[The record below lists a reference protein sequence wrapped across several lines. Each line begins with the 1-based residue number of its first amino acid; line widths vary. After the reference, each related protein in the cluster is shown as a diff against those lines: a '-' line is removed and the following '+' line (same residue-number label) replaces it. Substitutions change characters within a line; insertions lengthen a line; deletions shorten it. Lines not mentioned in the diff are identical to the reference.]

1 MQGVMVLGYQTG
13 KVISS
18 GQEDTTNVWKLKE
31 ELMSTRSKV
40 KIEGVM
46 LTEDEVCEELHRI
59 DPSKASGPD
68 EIPGRRVPCGLQ
80 APSVGSSKEV

>member
-40 KIEGVM
+40 KIEEVM
-46 LTEDEVCEELHRI
+46 LTEDEVCEELH
-59 DPSKASGPD
+59 
-68 EIPGRRVPCGLQ
+68 
-80 APSVGSSKEV
+80 